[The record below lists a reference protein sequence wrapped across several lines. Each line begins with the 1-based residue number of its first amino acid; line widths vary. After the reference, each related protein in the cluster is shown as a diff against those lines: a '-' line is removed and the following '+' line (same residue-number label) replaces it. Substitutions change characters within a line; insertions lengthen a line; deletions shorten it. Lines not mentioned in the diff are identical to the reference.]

1 MFSQFF
7 RTLSI
12 QIDISGYINAS
23 KHKRLSPDVQQILP
37 NTSRVCVCIYIYMHR
52 CDFLLC
58 DHFWD
63 RTSYV
68 SEATPRTL

>member
-37 NTSRVCVCIYIYMHR
+37 NTSRVCVCIYIYI
-52 CDFLLC
+52 CIDVIFYYATTFGTALL
-58 DHFWD
+58 
-63 RTSYV
+63 T
-68 SEATPRTL
+68 